1 MNRALLERWLPERG
15 LTRLLKTDLFEEAI
29 GEGLYPLLQ
38 SKADRVEAIDVSE
51 AVIAAARSR
60 HPLLD
65 ARLAD
70 VRRLPYED
78 CAFDA
83 VLSNSTLDH
92 FDSLADV
99 ADALREL
106 HRVLAPG
113 GVLLLTLDNLANPLV
128 ALRNALPFEWLERI
142 RLVPHYVG
150 ATCGPRG
157 LHRLLR
163 GAGFEV
169 ERIGAVMH
177 VPRVAALAGAA
188 VLPGRPLLR
197 FLLACERL
205 GRWPTRYVTGQFV
218 AARAVKP

>member
-1 MNRALLERWLPERG
+1 M
-15 LTRLLKTDLFEEAI
+15 
-29 GEGLYPLLQ
+29 
-38 SKADRVEAIDVSE
+38 
-51 AVIAAARSR
+51 
-60 HPLLD
+60 
-65 ARLAD
+65 
-70 VRRLPYED
+70 RRLPYEG

-92 FDSLADV
+92 FHSLADV

-157 LHRLLR
+157 LQRLLR
-163 GAGFEV
+163 QVGFDV
-169 ERIGAVMH
+169 DRIGALMH

-188 VLPGRPLLR
+188 VVPKRPLLR
-197 FLLACERL
+197 FLLGCERL
-205 GRWPTRYVTGQFV
+205 GRLPTRYVTGQFV
-218 AARAVKP
+218 AARAVKR